1 MRQTLSEIKE
11 QVRKQIAVS
20 DKLVYLEKAP
30 NGKVIEIHLLEW
42 HTDESLDTWKKQ
54 AELNKQEY
62 QGEHKKLEEAKAEQ
76 LKNQF
81 IDLSLALQDAQRK
94 LERLEMEIKF
104 IKGEITEEQYDE
116 FIGGEE
122 E

>member
-62 QGEHKKLEEAKAEQ
+62 QALVKAEAVKKEEELTQ
-76 LKNQF
+76 RF
-81 IDLSLALQDAQRK
+81 VSMSLALVEAQK
-94 LERLEMEIKF
+94 QLERLEMEIKL

>member
-1 MRQTLSEIKE
+1 MRQTLSEIKS

-54 AELNKQEY
+54 ALIN
-62 QGEHKKLEEAKAEQ
+62 KAEYEAEVKQ
-76 LKNQF
+76 SQDQKQTILNNQF
-81 IDLSLALQDAQRK
+81 LDLSRALQDAQK
-94 LERLEMEIKF
+94 QLERLEMEIRY
-104 IKGEITEEQYDE
+104 IKGEITESEYQDFMNGSDE
-116 FIGGEE
+116 
-122 E
+122 

>member
-62 QGEHKKLEEAKAEQ
+62 QASVKAEEAKKSEELTQ
-76 LKNQF
+76 RF
-81 IDLSLALQDAQRK
+81 VSMSLALVEAQK
-94 LERLEMEIKF
+94 QLERLEMEIKL

>member
-62 QGEHKKLEEAKAEQ
+62 QASVKAEQ
-76 LKNQF
+76 AKQSEELTQRF
-81 IDLSLALQDAQRK
+81 VSMSLALVEAQK
-94 LERLEMEIKF
+94 QLERLEMEIKL

>member
-1 MRQTLSEIKE
+1 MRQTLSEIKN

-62 QGEHKKLEEAKAEQ
+62 QAIVKAEQ
-76 LKNQF
+76 AKQSEELTQRF
-81 IDLSLALQDAQRK
+81 VSMSLALVEAQK
-94 LERLEMEIKF
+94 QLERLEMEIKL

>member
-54 AELNKQEY
+54 AELNKQE
-62 QGEHKKLEEAKAEQ
+62 HLASVKAEQ
-76 LKNQF
+76 AKQSEELTQRF
-81 IDLSLALQDAQRK
+81 VSMSLALVEAQK
-94 LERLEMEIKF
+94 QLERLEMEIKL

>member
-1 MRQTLSEIKE
+1 MRQTLSEIKN

-20 DKLVYLEKAP
+20 DKLVYLEKSP
-30 NGKVIEIHLLEW
+30 DGKVIDIHLLEW

-54 AELNKQEY
+54 AELNKQEFFS
-62 QGEHKKLEEAKAEQ
+62 ELKKKEVEKDNLQRLQFESITKA
-76 LKNQF
+76 L
-81 IDLSLALQDAQRK
+81 IDTQK
-94 LERLEMEIKF
+94 ELERLHMEIKL
-104 IKGEITEEQYDE
+104 IKGEITEEEYDT